1 MNKKGFTIIE
11 LLLCIAIIG
20 IVSALGMSIAKKSTA
35 KAYTLFFYSAYTN
48 LNDAIAYAEENR
60 EDDASTALENQEDFR
75 KALISVLAKT
85 DGEGKQAANA
95 DGAIETA
102 NGIKYTISS
111 CTTSEC
117 TFRAEVPQAKTRENN
132 GVATFDMTYI
142 PRSISGIAGVLIP
155 VAGGSINI
163 QTRRDLL
170 PTYVDDGLVG
180 VSKDSSVVR
189 YYSFQNAYCVA
200 SKKVSLDG

>member
-1 MNKKGFTIIE
+1 
-11 LLLCIAIIG
+11 
-20 IVSALGMSIAKKSTA
+20 
-35 KAYTLFFYSAYTN
+35 
-48 LNDAIAYAEENR
+48 
-60 EDDASTALENQEDFR
+60 
-75 KALISVLAKT
+75 
-85 DGEGKQAANA
+85 
-95 DGAIETA
+95 
-102 NGIKYTISS
+102 
-111 CTTSEC
+111 
-117 TFRAEVPQAKTRENN
+117 
-132 GVATFDMTYI
+132 MTYI

-200 SKKVSLDG
+200 SKKVSLDGYVDCSGQAIQGLPEQVGVLKVVSPMKINN